1 MSKQVPIR
9 TDPSREKKR
18 AEFSSPAPRK
28 KRLTPVLLIAIVAL
42 VALGAYL
49 VFGGSGDH
57 PQSATVVSTGQNA
70 ASQSAAGPG
79 AGDIRIPLADLAG
92 GQAKFFDYTLSN
104 KTPVRFFALKSAD
117 GTYRAAMDA
126 CEVCFHAKKGYH
138 QEGDDM
144 VCNNC
149 GKHFPT
155 ALVGEVNGGCHP
167 IGLQRAVEGD
177 QLVIKAGELESH
189 REYFQ

>member
-1 MSKQVPIR
+1 MSKQVPFQ
-9 TDPSREKKR
+9 TDSSREKKR
-18 AEFSSPAPRK
+18 AEFSSPTARK
-28 KRLTPVLLIAIVAL
+28 KRLTPIFLIAMAAV

-57 PQSATVVSTGQNA
+57 PRSATVVSTGQNA
-70 ASQSAAGPG
+70 TSQSPAAPG

-92 GQAKFFDYTLSN
+92 GKAKFFDYTLSN
-104 KTPVRFFALKSAD
+104 KTPVRFFALKSTD

-167 IGLQRAVEGD
+167 IGLPRAVEGG
-177 QLVIKAGELESH
+177 QLVIKAGELESR

>member
-1 MSKQVPIR
+1 MSKQVPFH

-18 AEFSSPAPRK
+18 AEFASPTPRK
-28 KRLTPVLLIAIVAL
+28 KRLSPILLIALAAIVG
-42 VALGAYL
+42 LGAYL
-49 VFGGSGDH
+49 AFGGSGDH
-57 PQSATVVSTGQNA
+57 PRSASVVNTGQN
-70 ASQSAAGPG
+70 ASQSAAGI
-79 AGDIRIPLADLAG
+79 GDIKIPLADLVG
-92 GQAKFFDYTLSN
+92 GKAKFFDYALSN

-177 QLVIKAGELESH
+177 QLVIKASELES
-189 REYFQ
+189 RGEYFQ